1 MSNAPST
8 QPPGSRKSNDLSSKM
23 PSSHGD
29 SPRVET
35 PREIT
40 PDDASWSDRTERE
53 ISADDDETR
62 TDALLDEAID
72 LSFPASDPIAIPSS
86 PTERDKVK
94 QHARDKDEQ
103 AREKANKQEDKQES
117 GSDKAP

>member
-1 MSNAPST
+1 MSDTPST
-8 QPPGSRKSNDLSSKM
+8 QQSGLRRSDELSSKM

-35 PREIT
+35 PKEIS
-40 PDDASWSDRTERE
+40 PEDASWSDRTERE
-53 ISADDDETR
+53 ISADDDDTR

-94 QHARDKDEQ
+94 QQAKDKDEQ
-103 AREKANKQEDKQES
+103 DEKQES
-117 GSDKAP
+117 KPRHYS

>member
-1 MSNAPST
+1 MSNTPST
-8 QPPGSRKSNDLSSKM
+8 QPSGSRKSNDLSSKM

-35 PREIT
+35 PREIS

-53 ISADDDETR
+53 ISADDAETR

-94 QHARDKDEQ
+94 QQAKDKDEQ
-103 AREKANKQEDKQES
+103 DKS
-117 GSDKAP
+117 S